1 MYAKYNVWE
10 RHLITLP
17 QGCVGK
23 VKVIEA
29 RPVFVFETASHQSS
43 SCLPFGTQSE

>member
-1 MYAKYNVWE
+1 MGK
-10 RHLITLP
+10 TLDNP
-17 QGCVGK
+17 AAGLCWK